1 LAILENIMI
10 KSMTAYG
17 RGSKL
22 TPAGRWNVEIHS
34 VNRKFLDVSIQL
46 PKDFLVFDIEIRK
59 FLSRELQRGQV
70 SVKVNLVQED
80 LSNDL
85 VNRQVKHLQMIKQL
99 YEQVANEL
107 NLRKDEVHSL
117 SFLLEQRQ
125 AFSTSDFEVKEGL
138 YRKELFEVLQDAFI
152 HFRQMKENEGK
163 TLAIE
168 MGKYVESMLSMLSQI
183 ETLAPAAS
191 LAYKKRLQD
200 RISEVKDLTSQDDD
214 RILREVMLYAEKI
227 DIQEEIIRLKSHI
240 DQFMKLFTS
249 SEKSVGRTMDFLLQ
263 EMNREV
269 NTMCSKSDLNELT
282 LLAVKMKGEL
292 EKIREQAQNIE

>member
-1 LAILENIMI
+1 
-10 KSMTAYG
+10 
-17 RGSKL
+17 
-22 TPAGRWNVEIHS
+22 
-34 VNRKFLDVSIQL
+34 
-46 PKDFLVFDIEIRK
+46 
-59 FLSRELQRGQV
+59 
-70 SVKVNLVQED
+70 
-80 LSNDL
+80 
-85 VNRQVKHLQMIKQL
+85 
-99 YEQVANEL
+99 
-107 NLRKDEVHSL
+107 
-117 SFLLEQRQ
+117 
-125 AFSTSDFEVKEGL
+125 
-138 YRKELFEVLQDAFI
+138 
-152 HFRQMKENEGK
+152 
-163 TLAIE
+163 
-168 MGKYVESMLSMLSQI
+168 MLSQI